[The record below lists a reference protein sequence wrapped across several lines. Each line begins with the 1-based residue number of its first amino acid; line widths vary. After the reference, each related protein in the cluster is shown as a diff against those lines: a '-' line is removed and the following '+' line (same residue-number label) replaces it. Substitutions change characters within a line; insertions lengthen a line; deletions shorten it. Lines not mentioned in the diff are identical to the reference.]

1 MTFTLMSLFCAS
13 KSGRSCRNASRRLYA
28 AAMVRVS
35 GAACT
40 DGAVRIHV
48 VNAAK
53 SNRLLKT
60 RVRPVITYLLVIVI
74 KFSYRLRNKIGTA
87 HSPGLRED
95 RCGIPAGSRTGTG
108 PVHVRRFP
116 L

>member
-1 MTFTLMSLFCAS
+1 MTLTLMSLLCDS
-13 KSGRSCRNASRRLYA
+13 KSGRSCRNASRRLFA

-40 DGAVRIHV
+40 DGTVRMLV

-53 SNRLLKT
+53 SNRLLNS

-74 KFSYRLRNKIGTA
+74 KFSYGLRNKIGTA
-87 HSPGLRED
+87 HEPGFRWD
-95 RCGIPAGSRTGTG
+95 RGRMPAGSGTGTG
-108 PVHVRRFP
+108 RVLVRGCA